1 MLDSDMTIEERRE
14 RERAARR
21 QLIVTTSRRIA
32 EAEGWDAVTTR
43 RLSAEIEY
51 SQPVLYKHFSN
62 MEAIAHSVAVEGFRE
77 LAESLSNARRG
88 AAEPE
93 HALRRIAHA
102 YIDFAIANPAVYDAM
117 FTRTTTLHFA
127 ASDTPPELSAAFAEL
142 RAVVAAVA
150 DTADAD
156 TATETLWAALHG
168 LATLGRSGRLR
179 GGHDSERVN
188 LLAAQ
193 FAATGCAAIASP
205 PRTLIAPPDV

>member
-1 MLDSDMTIEERRE
+1 MLESDMTIEERRE
-14 RERAARR
+14 RDRAARR
-21 QLIVTTSRRIA
+21 QLIVITARRIA

-62 MEAIAHSVAVEGFRE
+62 MEAIAHSVAVDGFRE
-77 LAESLSNARRG
+77 LAESLANARGGG

-102 YIDFAIANPAVYDAM
+102 YIDFALTNPAVYDAM
-117 FTRTTTLHFA
+117 FTRATTLHFA

-142 RAVVAAVA
+142 RDAVTAVA

-179 GGHDSERVN
+179 DGHDSERVN
-188 LLAAQ
+188 LLTAQ
-193 FAATGCAAIASP
+193 FVARLTPGNP
-205 PRTLIAPPDV
+205 

>member
-1 MLDSDMTIEERRE
+1 MLDSVMTIEERRA
-14 RERAARR
+14 RDRVARR
-21 QLIVTTSRRIA
+21 QLIVTTARRIA

-62 MEAIAHSVAVEGFRE
+62 MEAIAQSVAVEGFQE
-77 LAESLSNARRG
+77 LAESLSDARGG

-102 YIDFAIANPAVYDAM
+102 YIDFALANPAVYDAM
-117 FTRTTTLHFA
+117 FTRATTLHFA

-142 RAVVAAVA
+142 RDAVTAVA

-156 TATETLWAALHG
+156 TATEVLWAALHG

-179 GGHDSERVN
+179 RGYVSERAH
-188 LLAAQ
+188 LLVSRFVAAR
-193 FAATGCAAIASP
+193 P
-205 PRTLIAPPDV
+205 PE

>member
-1 MLDSDMTIEERRE
+1 MLDSGMTIEERRE
-14 RERAARR
+14 RDRAARR
-21 QLIVTTSRRIA
+21 HLIVTKSRRIA

-93 HALRRIAHA
+93 DALRRIAHA

-117 FTRTTTLHFA
+117 FTRATTLHFA
-127 ASDTPPELSAAFAEL
+127 ASDTPPELSAGFAEL

-188 LLAAQ
+188 LLAVQ
-193 FAATGCAAIASP
+193 FVAAT
-205 PRTLIAPPDV
+205 

>member
-1 MLDSDMTIEERRE
+1 MTIAERRE
-14 RERAARR
+14 RDRATRR
-21 QLIVTTSRRIA
+21 QLIVATARRIA

-62 MEAIAHSVAVEGFRE
+62 MEAIAQSVAVDGFRE
-77 LAESLSNARRG
+77 LAESLTSARHG

-117 FTRTTTLHFA
+117 FTRATTLHFA

-142 RAVVAAVA
+142 RDVVTAVTGA
-150 DTADAD
+150 ADAD

-179 GGHDSERVN
+179 DGHDSERVN

-193 FAATGCAAIASP
+193 FVAAT
-205 PRTLIAPPDV
+205 

>member
-1 MLDSDMTIEERRE
+1 MLESDMTIEERRE
-14 RERAARR
+14 RDRAARR
-21 QLIVTTSRRIA
+21 QLIVITARRIA

-62 MEAIAHSVAVEGFRE
+62 MEAIAHSVAVDGFRE
-77 LAESLSNARRG
+77 LAESLANARGGG

-102 YIDFAIANPAVYDAM
+102 YIDFALTNPAVYDAM
-117 FTRTTTLHFA
+117 FIRATTLHFA
-127 ASDTPPELSAAFAEL
+127 ASDTPPELSAAFAGL
-142 RAVVAAVA
+142 REAVAAVA

-188 LLAAQ
+188 LLVAQ
-193 FAATGCAAIASP
+193 FVAAP
-205 PRTLIAPPDV
+205 

>member
-1 MLDSDMTIEERRE
+1 MLDSGMTIEERRE
-14 RERAARR
+14 RDRAARR
-21 QLIVTTSRRIA
+21 HLIVTTSRRIA

-93 HALRRIAHA
+93 DALRRIAHA

-117 FTRTTTLHFA
+117 FTRATTLHFA
-127 ASDTPPELSAAFAEL
+127 ASDTPPELSAGFAEL
-142 RAVVAAVA
+142 QDAVTAVA

-156 TATETLWAALHG
+156 TATETLWATLHG
-168 LATLGRSGRLR
+168 WVTLGRSGRLR
-179 GGHDSERVN
+179 DGHDSERIDLLVAHFVAGLTPGN
-188 LLAAQ
+188 L
-193 FAATGCAAIASP
+193 
-205 PRTLIAPPDV
+205 

>member
-1 MLDSDMTIEERRE
+1 MTVEERRE
-14 RERAARR
+14 RDRAARR
-21 QLIVTTSRRIA
+21 QLIVTTARRIA

-62 MEAIAHSVAVEGFRE
+62 MEAIAQSVAVDGFRE
-77 LAESLSNARRG
+77 LAESLSDAKGG

-102 YIDFAIANPAVYDAM
+102 YIDFAVANPAVYDAM
-117 FTRTTTLHFA
+117 FTRATALHFA
-127 ASDTPPELSAAFAEL
+127 ASDTPPELSAGFAEL
-142 RAVVAAVA
+142 RDAVTAVA

-156 TATETLWAALHG
+156 TTTEILWAALHG

-179 GGHDSERVN
+179 DDHDSERVN
-188 LLAAQ
+188 LLTAQ
-193 FAATGCAAIASP
+193 FVAGLTPGNP
-205 PRTLIAPPDV
+205 

>member
-1 MLDSDMTIEERRE
+1 MLESLMTIGERRE
-14 RERAARR
+14 RDRAARR
-21 QLIVTTSRRIA
+21 QLIVITARRIA

-62 MEAIAHSVAVEGFRE
+62 MDAIAQSVAVEGFRE
-77 LAESLSNARRG
+77 LAESLYNARGG

-93 HALRRIAHA
+93 DALRRIAHA
-102 YIDFAIANPAVYDAM
+102 YIDFALANPAVYDAM
-117 FTRTTTLHFA
+117 FTRATTLHFA

-142 RAVVAAVA
+142 RDAVTAVA
-150 DTADAD
+150 DAADAD

-179 GGHDSERVN
+179 GGHVSERVN
-188 LLAAQ
+188 LLVAQ
-193 FAATGCAAIASP
+193 FVAATTPGNP
-205 PRTLIAPPDV
+205 

>member
-1 MLDSDMTIEERRE
+1 MRAMLESDMTIEERRE
-14 RERAARR
+14 RDRAARR
-21 QLIVTTSRRIA
+21 HLIVTAARRIA

-62 MEAIAHSVAVEGFRE
+62 MEAIAHSVAVDGFRE
-77 LAESLSNARRG
+77 LAESLANARGGG

-102 YIDFAIANPAVYDAM
+102 YIDFALTNPAVYDAM
-117 FTRTTTLHFA
+117 FTHPTTLHFA
-127 ASDTPPELSAAFAEL
+127 ASDTPPELSAAFVAL
-142 RAVVAAVA
+142 RDAVTAVAA
-150 DTADAD
+150 TADAD

-188 LLAAQ
+188 LLVAQ
-193 FAATGCAAIASP
+193 FVAAP
-205 PRTLIAPPDV
+205 

>member
-1 MLDSDMTIEERRE
+1 MLESRMTIEERRE
-14 RERAARR
+14 RDRAARR
-21 QLIVTTSRRIA
+21 QLIATTARRIA

-62 MEAIAHSVAVEGFRE
+62 MEAIAQSVAVEGFQE
-77 LAESLSNARRG
+77 LAESLSNARGG
-88 AAEPE
+88 AGEPE
-93 HALRRIAHA
+93 DALRRIAHA

-117 FTRTTTLHFA
+117 FTRATTLHFA

-142 RAVVAAVA
+142 RDAVTAVA

-168 LATLGRSGRLR
+168 LASLGRSGRLR
-179 GGHDSERVN
+179 NGHDSDRVN
-188 LLAAQ
+188 LLIAQLVAAP
-193 FAATGCAAIASP
+193 TPGNP
-205 PRTLIAPPDV
+205 

>member
-1 MLDSDMTIEERRE
+1 MTIEERRE
-14 RERAARR
+14 RDRAARR
-21 QLIVTTSRRIA
+21 HLIVTTSRRIA

-93 HALRRIAHA
+93 DALRRIAHA

-117 FTRTTTLHFA
+117 FTRATTLHFA

-179 GGHDSERVN
+179 SGHDSERVN

>member
-32 EAEGWDAVTTR
+32 EAEGMGCGHHTSVVR
-43 RLSAEIEY
+43 RNRVQPAGPLQALFRTWKRSPRASLSRDSENW
-51 SQPVLYKHFSN
+51 P
-62 MEAIAHSVAVEGFRE
+62 R
-77 LAESLSNARRG
+77 SLSNARRG
-88 AAEPE
+88 AVEPE

-117 FTRTTTLHFA
+117 FTRATTLHFA

-193 FAATGCAAIASP
+193 FVAAT
-205 PRTLIAPPDV
+205 

>member
-1 MLDSDMTIEERRE
+1 MTIEQRRE
-14 RERAARR
+14 RDRAARR
-21 QLIVTTSRRIA
+21 QLIVITARRIA

-62 MEAIAHSVAVEGFRE
+62 MEAIAQSVAVEGFRE
-77 LAESLSNARRG
+77 LAESVSNARVSNARGG

-93 HALRRIAHA
+93 QALRRIAHA
-102 YIDFAIANPAVYDAM
+102 YIDFALANPAVYDAM
-117 FTRTTTLHFA
+117 FTRATTLHFA
-127 ASDTPPELSAAFAEL
+127 ASDTPPELWAAFAGL
-142 RAVVAAVA
+142 RDAVTAVA

-188 LLAAQ
+188 LLVAQ
-193 FAATGCAAIASP
+193 FVAAT
-205 PRTLIAPPDV
+205 

>member
-1 MLDSDMTIEERRE
+1 MLESLMTIGERRE
-14 RERAARR
+14 RDRAARR
-21 QLIVTTSRRIA
+21 QLIVITARRIA

-62 MEAIAHSVAVEGFRE
+62 MDAIAQSVAVEGFRE
-77 LAESLSNARRG
+77 LAESLSNASG

-93 HALRRIAHA
+93 DALRRIAHA
-102 YIDFAIANPAVYDAM
+102 YIDFALTNPAVYDAM
-117 FTRTTTLHFA
+117 FTRATTLHFA
-127 ASDTPPELSAAFAEL
+127 AADTPRELSAAFAEL
-142 RAVVAAVA
+142 RDAVTAVA

-179 GGHDSERVN
+179 GGHVSERVN
-188 LLAAQ
+188 LLVAQ
-193 FAATGCAAIASP
+193 FVTARP
-205 PRTLIAPPDV
+205 PE

>member
-1 MLDSDMTIEERRE
+1 MLAMLESNMTIEERRE
-14 RERAARR
+14 RDRAARR
-21 QLIVTTSRRIA
+21 RLIVTTARRIA

-62 MEAIAHSVAVEGFRE
+62 MEAIAQSVAVEGFRE
-77 LAESLSNARRG
+77 LTESLSNARGG

-93 HALRRIAHA
+93 QALRRIAHA
-102 YIDFAIANPAVYDAM
+102 YIDFALTNPAVYDAM
-117 FTRTTTLHFA
+117 FTRATTLHFA
-127 ASDTPPELSAAFAEL
+127 ASDTPPELSAGFAEL
-142 RAVVAAVA
+142 RDAVTAVA

-168 LATLGRSGRLR
+168 MATLGRSGRLR

-193 FAATGCAAIASP
+193 FVAAT
-205 PRTLIAPPDV
+205 

>member
-1 MLDSDMTIEERRE
+1 MLDSGMTIEERRE
-14 RERAARR
+14 RDRAARR

-93 HALRRIAHA
+93 DALRRIAHA

-117 FTRTTTLHFA
+117 FTRATTLHFA
-127 ASDTPPELSAAFAEL
+127 ASDTPPELSAGFAEL

-179 GGHDSERVN
+179 SGHDSERVN